1 MSSQRLI
8 LLSGWGVDQR
18 VWQPLKAHWLAALTP
33 QAIDWPGYGEM
44 PALAADAS
52 LAQLAEAMAK
62 PLASEA
68 VWVGWSLGGLLATAL
83 LEYLPAPRGLILL
96 GAGDTFC
103 TPDGITSHELST
115 FQGAFQRSPAAT
127 WQSFLRRQTQGEP
140 SPRQAYRQLR
150 DLLGDTLP
158 ADSTTLA
165 TGLHWLATIDNRSRL
180 MAASCPVIRLS
191 GEHDPFIG
199 PDQRLVSEG
208 ISNVGHCPMLSQPQ
222 ALATV
227 ISRHAAQMTNP
238 SREVL

>member
-8 LLSGWGVDQR
+8 LLSGWGVDRR
-18 VWQPLKAHWLAALTP
+18 VWQPLKAHWPASLTP
-33 QAIDWPGYGEM
+33 QAIDWPGYGDV

-52 LAQLAEAMAK
+52 LAQLAEVMAK
-62 PLASEA
+62 PLASDA
-68 VWVGWSLGGLLATAL
+68 IWVGWSLGGLLATAL

-103 TPDGITSHELST
+103 TPEGITSNELSV
-115 FQGAFQRSPAAT
+115 FQRAFKRAPAST

-158 ADSTTLA
+158 ADSTTL
-165 TGLHWLATIDNRSRL
+165 TIGLHWLATIDNRPRL
-180 MAASCPVIRLS
+180 MAASCPIVRLT
-191 GEHDPFIG
+191 GEQDPFIC
-199 PDQRLVSEG
+199 PDQHLVSEDL
-208 ISNVGHCPMLSQPQ
+208 SNVGHCPMLSQPQ
-222 ALATV
+222 ALAAV

-238 SREVL
+238 SMEVL